1 MKRRRSAMLKT
12 IFCAAGLVLL
22 AAFSP
27 AQAAQLDA
35 AAVEKLK
42 ADAEAGNAA
51 AQEALGECHA
61 SFRLCAGVPRNDA
74 KAREWFEKAA
84 SRGDADA
91 LYNLG
96 VMHAKGRSVRQDYA
110 AARAL
115 WERAAAQGHAR
126 AQANLGVMHKN
137 GHGVEKDRAAAR
149 EWFGKACD
157 NGFQPACEQW
167 RRLGGER

>member
-1 MKRRRSAMLKT
+1 MLKN
-12 IFCAAGLVLL
+12 ILCAVGLALL
-22 AAFSP
+22 TAFSA

-35 AAVEKLK
+35 EAVKKLK

-51 AQEALGECHA
+51 AQAALGECYA
-61 SFRLCAGVPRNDA
+61 SFRLCEGVPRDDA

-84 SRGDADA
+84 SRGDAEA

-115 WERAAAQGHAR
+115 WEKAAAQGHAR

-137 GHGVEKDRAAAR
+137 GHGVKKDNAAAR

-157 NGFQPACEQW
+157 NGFQPACDQW
-167 RRLGGER
+167 RRLGGTR